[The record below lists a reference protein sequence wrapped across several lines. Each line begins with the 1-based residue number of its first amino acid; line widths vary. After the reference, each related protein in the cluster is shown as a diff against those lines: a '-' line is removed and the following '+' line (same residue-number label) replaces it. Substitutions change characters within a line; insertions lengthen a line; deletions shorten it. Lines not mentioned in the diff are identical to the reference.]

1 MFAFG
6 TLAALHLANHDVAE
20 TVLPVLY
27 ETVLSDNMTR
37 PPSAIRGEDEH
48 QKDALRRYTK

>member
-37 PPSAIRGEDEH
+37 PPSVIRGEDEY